1 MVEVTPV
8 PAATV
13 TLVRDSDD
21 GLEVLML
28 QRNFQSGFM
37 PGMYV
42 FPGGALDE
50 SDYSPEACAL
60 CVGLDD
66 PMASSVLKLERGGL
80 AYWVAAIRESFEEAG
95 ILLACDARG
104 DMVALSEPAGIERF
118 RVHRHALNA
127 GEQEF
132 LALLARESLRLS
144 ADRLVY
150 FSHWITPLG
159 APRRYDTRFFIAR
172 VPAAQDALHDN
183 LETIGHVWV
192 QPRTALNAYGSGTFN
207 LRTPTRRTL
216 ELFARFAAV
225 DELMAAMRAQHEVP
239 AILPRIAKD
248 GRRLL
253 PGDPGYDAAA
263 AVEGRGQWKT

>member
-37 PGMYV
+37 PGMHV

-50 SDYSPEACAL
+50 SDYSQEACAR

-66 PMASSVLKLERGGL
+66 PAASSILKLERGGL

-118 RVHRHALNA
+118 RVHRDALNA

-132 LALLARESLRLS
+132 IALLAREHLRLA

-172 VPAAQDALHDN
+172 MPNAQDALHDN

-192 QPRTALNAYGSGTFN
+192 RPRTALEAHGSGKFN
-207 LRTPTRRTL
+207 LRTPTLRTL

-225 DELMAAMRAQHEVP
+225 DDLIAAMRAQHEVP

-253 PGDPGYDAAA
+253 PGDPGYEAAA
-263 AVEGRGQWKT
+263 TVEGRGQWKT

>member
-1 MVEVTPV
+1 MVEIIPV

-13 TLVRDSDD
+13 TLVRDSDE

-50 SDYSPEACAL
+50 ADYSPQACTR

-66 PMASSVLKLERGGL
+66 PAASRLLKLERGGL

-104 DMVALSEPAGIERF
+104 DLVALSEPAGIERF

-127 GEQEF
+127 GEQDF
-132 LALLARESLRLS
+132 IALLDRENLLLP

-172 VPAAQDALHDN
+172 MPDAQDALHDN

-192 QPRTALNAYGSGTFN
+192 QPRSALEAHGAGQFN
-207 LRTPTRRTL
+207 LRTPTLRTL
-216 ELFARFAAV
+216 ELFARFATV
-225 DELMAAMRAQHEVP
+225 DELIAAMRARHEVP

-253 PGDPGYDAAA
+253 PGDPGYEDAATL
-263 AVEGRGQWKT
+263 EGRGLWKT